1 MGKNIGQTVGYVRV
15 STADQST
22 ARQDQQLQGLSL
34 DRVFT
39 DIASGKDANRPQ
51 LTAALMHLREHDVL
65 YVHSMDRLA
74 RNLEDLRKIVTDLTD
89 RGVTV
94 KFIKEGLEF
103 DKNAN
108 SVSKLLL
115 SIMGAFA
122 EFERNLIRERQREG
136 IAIAKSKG
144 VYKGRKPALTKEQQ
158 VELIGAVKAGSKI
171 SDLMRQFGVSRQTLY
186 NYIALFANESLEG
199 GMHATVS

>member
-1 MGKNIGQTVGYVRV
+1 MDKRIGQCVGYVRV
-15 STADQST
+15 STVDQNT
-22 ARQDQQLQGLSL
+22 ARQIQQLQGLNL

-74 RNLEDLRKIVTDLTD
+74 RNLEDLRKIVTGLTD

-103 DKNAN
+103 DRTAN

-144 VYKGRKPALTKEQQ
+144 AYKGRKPSLTSEQQ
-158 VELIGAVKAGSKI
+158 SELIEAVRAGAKK

-186 NYIALFANESLEG
+186 NYLAG
-199 GMHATVS
+199 

>member
-136 IAIAKSKG
+136 IAIAKTNG

-158 VELIGAVKAGSKI
+158 TQLIEAVRAGVKK
-171 SDLMRQFGVSRQTLY
+171 SDLMRQYGISRQTLY
-186 NYIALFANESLEG
+186 NYLDDK
-199 GMHATVS
+199 

>member
-1 MGKNIGQTVGYVRV
+1 MTKGQSIGYVRV
-15 STADQST
+15 STADQNT
-22 ARQDQQLQGLSL
+22 ARQTHQLEGLNL
-34 DRVFT
+34 DRIFIEV
-39 DIASGKDANRPQ
+39 ASGKDVNRPQ
-51 LTAALMHLREHDVL
+51 LKAALEHMREFDTF

-74 RNLEDLRKIVTDLTD
+74 RNLEDLRKIVSDLTD

-108 SVSKLLL
+108 SLSKLLL

-144 VYKGRKPALTKEQQ
+144 AYKGRKPALSPEQQ
-158 VELIGAVKAGSKI
+158 VSLCEQVKAGAKK
-171 SDLMRQFGVSRQTLY
+171 SDLVRQFGISRQTLY
-186 NYIALFANESLEG
+186 NLLARSRF
-199 GMHATVS
+199 

>member
-1 MGKNIGQTVGYVRV
+1 MSTGQAIGYVRV
-15 STADQST
+15 STADQNT
-22 ARQDQQLQGLSL
+22 ARQILQLQDLKL

-39 DIASGKDANRPQ
+39 EVASGKDTNRPQ
-51 LTAALMHLREHDVL
+51 LNAALMHLREHDVL

-74 RNLEDLRKIVTDLTD
+74 RNLEDLRKIVMGLTE

-108 SVSKLLL
+108 SLSKLLL

-136 IAIAKSKG
+136 IEIAKSKG
-144 VYKGRKPALTKEQQ
+144 RYKGRKPALTSEQQ
-158 VELIGAVKAGSKI
+158 IEIKKRASNHESKA
-171 SDLMRQFGVSRQTLY
+171 
-186 NYIALFANESLEG
+186 SLARSFNVTRE
-199 GMHATVS
+199 TIYKYLR

>member
-1 MGKNIGQTVGYVRV
+1 MSKSGGQSVGYVRV
-15 STADQST
+15 STADQNT
-22 ARQDQQLQGLSL
+22 ARQTHQLAGLSL

-39 DIASGKDANRPQ
+39 DIASGKDTNRPQ
-51 LTAALMHLREHDVL
+51 LTAALIHLREQDVL

-136 IAIAKSKG
+136 IAIAKTNG
-144 VYKGRKPALTKEQQ
+144 VYKLS
-158 VELIGAVKAGSKI
+158 LIHI
-171 SDLMRQFGVSRQTLY
+171 
-186 NYIALFANESLEG
+186 
-199 GMHATVS
+199 

>member
-1 MGKNIGQTVGYVRV
+1 MSKNIGQSVGYVRV
-15 STADQST
+15 STADQNT
-22 ARQDQQLQGLSL
+22 ARQTHQLQGLSL

-89 RGVTV
+89 CGVTV

-136 IAIAKSKG
+136 IAIAKSNG
-144 VYKGRKPALTKEQQ
+144 VYKGRKPALTAEQQ
-158 VELIGAVKAGSKI
+158 SELIEAVRAGVKK

-186 NYIALFANESLEG
+186 NYLAR
-199 GMHATVS
+199 

>member
-186 NYIALFANESLEG
+186 NYLKTPPN
-199 GMHATVS
+199 

>member
-122 EFERNLIRERQREG
+122 
-136 IAIAKSKG
+136 IAKSKG

-158 VELIGAVKAGSKI
+158 VELIGAVKAGTKK

>member
-1 MGKNIGQTVGYVRV
+1 MSNGQAVGYVRV
-15 STADQST
+15 STADQNT
-22 ARQDQQLQGLSL
+22 ARQTQQLDGLNL
-34 DRVFT
+34 DRVFV
-39 DIASGKDANRPQ
+39 DVASGKDTNRPQ
-51 LTAALMHLREHDVL
+51 LAAALAHLREGDVF
-65 YVHSMDRLA
+65 YIHSMDRLA
-74 RNLEDLRKIVTDLTD
+74 RNLEDLRRIVTELTD

-136 IAIAKSKG
+136 IAIAKTKG
-144 VYKGRKPALTKEQQ
+144 AYKGRKPVLSPEQQ
-158 VELIGAVKAGSKI
+158 IALSEQVKAGVKK
-171 SDLMRQFGVSRQTLY
+171 SDLVRQFGVSRQTLY
-186 NYIALFANESLEG
+186 NYIAQC
-199 GMHATVS
+199 

>member
-1 MGKNIGQTVGYVRV
+1 MGKSIGQSVGYVRV
-15 STADQST
+15 STADQNT
-22 ARQDQQLQGLSL
+22 ARQTQQLQGLSL
-34 DRVFT
+34 DRLFI

-51 LTAALMHLREHDVL
+51 LNAALMHLREHDVL

-74 RNLEDLRKIVTDLTD
+74 RNLEDLRRIVTDLTS

-136 IAIAKSKG
+136 IAIAKTKG
-144 VYKGRKPALTKEQQ
+144 AYKGRKPVLSPSQQ
-158 VELIGAVKAGSKI
+158 VALCEQLKAGAKK
-171 SDLMRQFGVSRQTLY
+171 SDLVRQLGISRQTLY
-186 NYIALFANESLEG
+186 NYVAQCG
-199 GMHATVS
+199 GAKSEVQ